1 MQEVLSLSPTRS
13 AFPFW
18 LGRLP
23 EQITIADIC
32 RDELVECSVTRFRG
46 VGLDL

>member
-32 RDELVECSVTRFRG
+32 RDEFVYWWSVQ
-46 VGLDL
+46 